1 MLQVTQSR
9 QAVDVSDAVGL
20 VKQLEALTGAVDY
33 EAAIAQHST
42 GLEQLAASLE
52 ETKSQID
59 MSVWGNQGCYVRWL
73 KRMQDRLRVM
83 PASHAAR
90 LTDRL
95 FRQE

>member
-20 VKQLEALTGAVDY
+20 VKQLEALTGPVDY
-33 EAAIAQHST
+33 DAAIAQHST

-59 MSVWGNQGCYVRWL
+59 RSVWGIQGCYMLWL
-73 KRMQDRLRVM
+73 WR
-83 PASHAAR
+83 
-90 LTDRL
+90 T
-95 FRQE
+95 

>member
-1 MLQVTQSR
+1 VLLQVTQSR

-59 MSVWGNQGCYVRWL
+59 RSVHSWAWQGVLGLRVWSGQLSCRLWAMSVSVAQG
-73 KRMQDRLRVM
+73 
-83 PASHAAR
+83 
-90 LTDRL
+90 
-95 FRQE
+95 